1 MNYDELCKK
10 INFEF
15 SKIKDPKLKDLKKL
29 SKEFNV
35 DISIVRDCIGLKD
48 DYDFLIDND

>member
-15 SKIKDPKLKDLKKL
+15 KKIKDPKLEDFEKL
-29 SKEFNV
+29 S
-35 DISIVRDCIGLKD
+35 
-48 DYDFLIDND
+48 